1 MFHKFL
7 QLIVLIA
14 ISFTANAQYK
24 NSWKEAYE
32 KYKTGNSRQK
42 TISRYALTVRGGLT
56 QFYGELGQQDMP
68 AMHGVEVNR
77 AFNKTLSLSMQ
88 YSMGK
93 LGGQEISFF
102 NSYFI
107 NEYNAIELLAKWNLT
122 EQFFADNDGE
132 FNINIYTGLGLMM
145 FSANAFDIKTNSLLR
160 FTNSK
165 TSARNPLFLR
175 WGKPHGK
182 WGIKKTNE
190 RIIPIGVSFDYK
202 LFEKLIFGFDYHFYF
217 VRSDKVDAT
226 SGMRLINPEE
236 ADSYSKTPND
246 KFSFLA
252 LSITYKF
259 SGNATKRRRR

>member
-1 MFHKFL
+1 MIRKFL
-7 QLIVLIA
+7 QLFILIS
-14 ISFTANAQYK
+14 IYFPVKAQHR

-32 KYKTGNSRQK
+32 NYKRGNSRQK
-42 TISRYALTVRGGLT
+42 IISPYSVTIRGGLT

-68 AMHGVEVNR
+68 GMFGIEANR
-77 AFNKTLSLSMQ
+77 TINKTLSMSLG

-93 LGGQEISFF
+93 LGGQEVSFF

-122 EQFFADNDGE
+122 EQFVSGYDGE
-132 FNINIYTGLGLMM
+132 FNINVHGGLGLMM
-145 FSANAFDIKTNSLLR
+145 FSANAFDIKTNNLLR

-190 RIIPIGVSFDYK
+190 RIIPVGVSFDYK
-202 LFEKLIFGFDYHFYF
+202 LFEKLIFGFNYHFYF

-252 LSITYKF
+252 LSVTYKF
-259 SGNATKRRRR
+259 SGNAKRRRR

>member
-1 MFHKFL
+1 MIRKFL
-7 QLIVLIA
+7 QLIVF
-14 ISFTANAQYK
+14 ISIPFAANAQYK
-24 NSWKEAYE
+24 SSWKDAYE
-32 KYKTGNSRQK
+32 KYKQGNSRQK
-42 TISRYALTVRGGLT
+42 IISPYSVTIRGGLT

-68 AMHGVEVNR
+68 AIFGIEVNR
-77 AFNKTLSLSMQ
+77 AINRTLSASLQ
-88 YSMGK
+88 YSTGK
-93 LGGQEISFF
+93 LGGQEVSFF

-122 EQFFADNDGE
+122 EQFVADNDGE
-132 FNINIYTGLGLMM
+132 FNIHIYTGLGLMM
-145 FSANAFDIKTNSLLR
+145 FSANAFDIKTNNLLR

-190 RIIPIGVSFDYK
+190 RIIPIGASFDYK

-252 LSITYKF
+252 LSITYKL
-259 SGNATKRRRR
+259 SGSTKRRRH

>member
-1 MFHKFL
+1 MIRKFL
-7 QLIVLIA
+7 QLIVF
-14 ISFTANAQYK
+14 ISICFSANAQ
-24 NSWKEAYE
+24 NRSSWKQAYE
-32 KYKTGNSRQK
+32 KYKNGNSRQK
-42 TISRYALTVRGGLT
+42 IISPYSLTVRGGLT

-68 AMHGVEVNR
+68 AMYGVEINR
-77 AFNKTLSLSMQ
+77 AFNKTLSLSLE

-93 LGGQEISFF
+93 LGGQEVSFF

-122 EQFFADNDGE
+122 EQFVPDNDGE
-132 FNINIYTGLGLMM
+132 FNINIYGGLGLMM
-145 FSANAFDIKTNSLLR
+145 FSANAFDIKTNNLLR

-190 RIIPIGVSFDYK
+190 RIIPIGASFDYK
-202 LFEKLIFGFDYHFYF
+202 LFEKLIFGFNYQFYF

-226 SGMRLINPEE
+226 SGMRFINPEE

-252 LSITYKF
+252 LSMTYKF
-259 SGNATKRRRR
+259 SGSQKRRRR